1 MASPRGKY
9 ASPAQRER
17 RQRILNETLSLLEK
31 EAAESVS
38 MSRIA
43 ELSDVSTK
51 TLYNLFGS
59 RSGLLLAAAAQTR
72 TNILESEPL
81 ANAPEGLSRI
91 IELTKRTMANF
102 RAAPDF
108 MASAMSIVVAI
119 TPDEEAQHHRIG
131 ITQQLFHESL
141 LIAKAEGELKP
152 DTDCLQLSQLMAAS
166 QWGVTLLWQKQL
178 ISLEALEQQA
188 IMKHCLDLMPFAQPE
203 TVSLAAKIALRDRRS
218 SAVCGRR
225 FAGRR
230 ATDGQLIRKKVVR
243 RN

>member
-17 RQRILNETLSLLEK
+17 RQRILRETLSLFEQ
-31 EAAESVS
+31 ENAESVS

-43 ELSDVSTK
+43 ELSNVSTK

-81 ANAPEGLSRI
+81 ANAPEGLLRI

-108 MASAMSIVVAI
+108 MASAISVVVGI
-119 TPDEEAQHHRIG
+119 SPSEESEHHRVG
-131 ITQQLFHESL
+131 MTQQLFHGSL
-141 LIAKAEGELKP
+141 LIAKAKGELKP
-152 DTDCLQLSQLMAAS
+152 DTDCLQLSQLIAAS

-203 TVSLAAKIALRDRRS
+203 TGAWLQKLLYEIGDLQLYA
-218 SAVCGRR
+218 
-225 FAGRR
+225 
-230 ATDGQLIRKKVVR
+230 DGCTPIEDARMAS
-243 RN
+243 

>member
-81 ANAPEGLSRI
+81 VNAPEGLSRI
-91 IELTKRTMANF
+91 IELTKCTMANF
-102 RAAPDF
+102 RAAPEF
-108 MASAMSIVVAI
+108 MASAISVVVGI
-119 TPDEEAQHHRIG
+119 SPSEESEHHRVG
-131 ITQQLFHESL
+131 MTQQLFHGSL
-141 LIAKAEGELKP
+141 LIAKAKGELQP
-152 DTDCLQLSQLMAAS
+152 GTDCLQLSQLMAAS

-188 IMKHCLDLMPFAQPE
+188 IMKHCLDLMPFAQPKTGAWLQQLLCE
-203 TVSLAAKIALRDRRS
+203 TSAPQLYATGS
-218 SAVCGRR
+218 SPIE
-225 FAGRR
+225 
-230 ATDGQLIRKKVVR
+230 GQRMAS
-243 RN
+243 

>member
-17 RQRILNETLSLLEK
+17 RQRILRETLSLLEK
-31 EAAESVS
+31 EAADSVS

-108 MASAMSIVVAI
+108 MASAMSVVVAI
-119 TPDEEAQHHRIG
+119 TPDEEAEHQRIG

-152 DTDCLQLSQLMAAS
+152 GTDCLQLSQLMAAS

-188 IMKHCLDLMPFAQPE
+188 QQDVDDDEQEERDQNDGDDHDVLLCNPCVAHR
-203 TVSLAAKIALRDRRS
+203 AAGA
-218 SAVCGRR
+218 
-225 FAGRR
+225 
-230 ATDGQLIRKKVVR
+230 
-243 RN
+243 

>member
-1 MASPRGKY
+1 
-9 ASPAQRER
+9 
-17 RQRILNETLSLLEK
+17 
-31 EAAESVS
+31 SVS

-102 RAAPDF
+102 RASPDF
-108 MASAMSIVVAI
+108 MASAMSVVVAI

-131 ITQQLFHESL
+131 ITQQLFQESL
-141 LIAKAEGELKP
+141 VIAKSEGELKP
-152 DTDCLQLSQLMAAS
+152 GTDCLQLSQLMAAS

-178 ISLEALEQQA
+178 ISLEALEKHA

-203 TVSLAAKIALRDRRS
+203 TGAWLQKLLYETGPPQL
-218 SAVCGRR
+218 C
-225 FAGRR
+225 AGAHSWTEASRM
-230 ATDGQLIRKKVVR
+230 AS
-243 RN
+243 

>member
-9 ASPAQRER
+9 ASPVQRER
-17 RQRILNETLSLLEK
+17 RQRILNETLSLLER
-31 EAAESVS
+31 ETAESVS

-91 IELTKRTMANF
+91 VELTKRTMANF

-108 MASAMSIVVAI
+108 MASAMSVVVAI

-141 LIAKAEGELKP
+141 LIAKAEGELQP
-152 DTDCLQLSQLMAAS
+152 GTDCLQLSQLMAAS

-188 IMKHCLDLMPFAQPE
+188 IMKHCLDLMPFAQPGTGAWLQKLLCE
-203 TVSLAAKIALRDRRS
+203 TGEAQL
-218 SAVCGRR
+218 SAE
-225 FAGRR
+225 
-230 ATDGQLIRKKVVR
+230 DGSPVEEQRMAS
-243 RN
+243 

>member
-1 MASPRGKY
+1 MASLRGKY

-17 RQRILNETLSLLEK
+17 RRRILRETLSLLGK
-31 EAAESVS
+31 EPAASVS

-51 TLYNLFGS
+51 TLYNVFGS

-91 IELTKRTMANF
+91 VELTKRTMANF

-108 MASAMSIVVAI
+108 MASAMSVVVAI
-119 TPDEEAQHHRIG
+119 TPDEEAEHHRIG

-152 DTDCLQLSQLMAAS
+152 GTDCLQLSQLMAAS

-203 TVSLAAKIALRDRRS
+203 TGAWLQKLLYETGGLHLYAEGS
-218 SAVCGRR
+218 SPVEEPRMAS
-225 FAGRR
+225 
-230 ATDGQLIRKKVVR
+230 
-243 RN
+243 

>member
-1 MASPRGKY
+1 MTGLRGKY

-31 EAAESVS
+31 EAADSVS

-59 RSGLLLAAAAQTR
+59 RSRLLLAAAAQTR

-81 ANAPEGLSRI
+81 ANAPDGLSRI
-91 IELTKRTMANF
+91 VELTKCTMANF
-102 RAAPDF
+102 RAAPEF
-108 MASAMSIVVAI
+108 MASAISVVVGI
-119 TPDEEAQHHRIG
+119 SPSEESEHHRVG
-131 ITQQLFHESL
+131 MTQQLFHGSL
-141 LIAKAEGELKP
+141 LIAKAKGELKP
-152 DTDCLQLSQLMAAS
+152 DTDCLQLSQLIAAS

-188 IMKHCLDLMPFAQPE
+188 IMKHCLDLMPFAQPKTGTWLQQLLCE
-203 TVSLAAKIALRDRRS
+203 TSAPQLHATGS
-218 SAVCGRR
+218 SPIEE
-225 FAGRR
+225 
-230 ATDGQLIRKKVVR
+230 QLMAS
-243 RN
+243 

>member
-1 MASPRGKY
+1 MASRRRKY
-9 ASPAQRER
+9 ASPAQRKR
-17 RQRILNETLSLLEK
+17 RQRILNETLLLLEK
-31 EAAESVS
+31 EAAASVS

-108 MASAMSIVVAI
+108 MARLHSRGAI
-119 TPDEEAQHHRIG
+119 PPKVLSRAFTPP
-131 ITQQLFHESL
+131 T
-141 LIAKAEGELKP
+141 
-152 DTDCLQLSQLMAAS
+152 
-166 QWGVTLLWQKQL
+166 VTLIGL
-178 ISLEALEQQA
+178 
-188 IMKHCLDLMPFAQPE
+188 
-203 TVSLAAKIALRDRRS
+203 
-218 SAVCGRR
+218 
-225 FAGRR
+225 
-230 ATDGQLIRKKVVR
+230 
-243 RN
+243 

>member
-1 MASPRGKY
+1 MASLRGKY

-17 RQRILNETLSLLEK
+17 RQRILNETLSLLET
-31 EAAESVS
+31 EAAASVS

-72 TNILESEPL
+72 TNILKSEPL

-91 IELTKRTMANF
+91 VELTKRTMANF

-119 TPDEEAQHHRIG
+119 TPDEEAQQHRIG

-141 LIAKAEGELKP
+141 LIAKSEGELKP
-152 DTDCLQLSQLMAAS
+152 STDCLQLSQLMAAS
-166 QWGVTLLWQKQL
+166 QWGVTLLWQKKL
-178 ISLEALEQQA
+178 ISLGALEQQA
-188 IMKHCLDLMPFAQPE
+188 IMKHCLDLMPFAEPE
-203 TVSLAAKIALRDRRS
+203 TRAWLQKLLCETGDLQL
-218 SAVCGRR
+218 SAEGISPVEEPRM
-225 FAGRR
+225 AS
-230 ATDGQLIRKKVVR
+230 
-243 RN
+243 

>member
-9 ASPAQRER
+9 ASPVQRER
-17 RQRILNETLSLLEK
+17 RQRILNETLSLLER
-31 EAAESVS
+31 ETAESVS

-91 IELTKRTMANF
+91 VELTKRTMANF

-108 MASAMSIVVAI
+108 MASAMSVVVAI

-141 LIAKAEGELKP
+141 F
-152 DTDCLQLSQLMAAS
+152 CLLYTSPS
-166 QWGVTLLWQKQL
+166 
-178 ISLEALEQQA
+178 
-188 IMKHCLDLMPFAQPE
+188 P
-203 TVSLAAKIALRDRRS
+203 RDRTRSRMPS
-218 SAVCGRR
+218 SA
-225 FAGRR
+225 
-230 ATDGQLIRKKVVR
+230 
-243 RN
+243 

>member
-91 IELTKRTMANF
+91 VELTKRTMANF

-141 LIAKAEGELKP
+141 LIAKSEGELKP
-152 DTDCLQLSQLMAAS
+152 STDCLQLSQLMAAS
-166 QWGVTLLWQKQL
+166 QWGVTLLWQKKL
-178 ISLEALEQQA
+178 ISLGALEQQA
-188 IMKHCLDLMPFAQPE
+188 IMKHCLDLMPFARPGTGAWLQKLLCE
-203 TVSLAAKIALRDRRS
+203 IGDL
-218 SAVCGRR
+218 
-225 FAGRR
+225 
-230 ATDGQLIRKKVVR
+230 QLYADDCTPIEEARMAS
-243 RN
+243 

>member
-1 MASPRGKY
+1 MTGLRGKY

-31 EAAESVS
+31 EAADSVS

-43 ELSDVSTK
+43 ERSDVSTK

-91 IELTKRTMANF
+91 IELTKCTMANF
-102 RAAPDF
+102 RAAPEF
-108 MASAMSIVVAI
+108 MASAISVVVGI
-119 TPDEEAQHHRIG
+119 SPSEESEHHRVG
-131 ITQQLFHESL
+131 MTQQLFYGSL
-141 LIAKAEGELKP
+141 LIAKAKGELKP

-188 IMKHCLDLMPFAQPE
+188 IMKHCLDLMPFAQPKTGTWLQQLLCE
-203 TVSLAAKIALRDRRS
+203 TSAPQLHATGS
-218 SAVCGRR
+218 SPIEEQRMAS
-225 FAGRR
+225 
-230 ATDGQLIRKKVVR
+230 
-243 RN
+243 

>member
-1 MASPRGKY
+1 MASSRGKY

-17 RQRILNETLSLLEK
+17 RQRILNETLSLLEN
-31 EAAESVS
+31 EPAESVS

-51 TLYNLFGS
+51 TLYNLFGN

-91 IELTKRTMANF
+91 VELTKRTMANF

-141 LIAKAEGELKP
+141 LIAKTEGELKP
-152 DTDCLQLSQLMAAS
+152 GTDCLQLSQLMAAS
-166 QWGVTLLWQKQL
+166 QWGVTLLWQKKL
-178 ISLEALEQQA
+178 ISLGALEKQA
-188 IMKHCLDLMPFAQPE
+188 IMKHCLDLMPFAEPE
-203 TVSLAAKIALRDRRS
+203 TGAWLQKLLCETGEAQL
-218 SAVCGRR
+218 SAEDVLPVEEPRM
-225 FAGRR
+225 AS
-230 ATDGQLIRKKVVR
+230 
-243 RN
+243 

>member
-17 RQRILNETLSLLEK
+17 RQRILRETLSLLEK
-31 EAAESVS
+31 EAADRVS

-91 IELTKRTMANF
+91 IELTKHTMTNF

-108 MASAMSIVVAI
+108 MASAMSVVVAI
-119 TPDEEAQHHRIG
+119 SPDEEAQHHRIG
-131 ITQQLFHESL
+131 ITQQLFHEAL
-141 LIAKAEGELKP
+141 VMAKAQGELKP
-152 DTDCLQLSQLMAAS
+152 GTDCLQLSQLMAAS

-188 IMKHCLDLMPFAQPE
+188 IMKHCLDLMPFAQ
-203 TVSLAAKIALRDRRS
+203 LATGAWLQKLLYEIGDLQLDE
-218 SAVCGRR
+218 
-225 FAGRR
+225 
-230 ATDGQLIRKKVVR
+230 DGCPPIEEQRMAS
-243 RN
+243 

>member
-17 RQRILNETLSLLEK
+17 RQRILRETLSLLEQ
-31 EAAESVS
+31 ETAASVS

-72 TNILESEPL
+72 SNILESEPL

-102 RAAPDF
+102 RTAPDF
-108 MASAMSIVVAI
+108 MASAMSVVVAI
-119 TPDEEAQHHRIG
+119 SPDEEAQHHRIG

-152 DTDCLQLSQLMAAS
+152 GTDCLQLSQLMAAS

-188 IMKHCLDLMPFAQPE
+188 IMKHCLDLLPFAEPE
-203 TVSLAAKIALRDRRS
+203 TGAWLQNLLSKTGAPQLYT
-218 SAVCGRR
+218 G
-225 FAGRR
+225 
-230 ATDGQLIRKKVVR
+230 GQSWAEASRMAS
-243 RN
+243 

>member
-1 MASPRGKY
+1 MASLRGKY

-17 RQRILNETLSLLEK
+17 RQRILNETLSLLET
-31 EAAESVS
+31 EAAANVS

-81 ANAPEGLSRI
+81 ASASEGLSRI

-108 MASAMSIVVAI
+108 MASAMSVVVAI
-119 TPDEEAQHHRIG
+119 TPDEEAEHQRIG

-166 QWGVTLLWQKQL
+166 QWGVTLLWQKKL
-178 ISLEALEQQA
+178 ISLRALEQQA
-188 IMKHCLDLMPFAQPE
+188 IMKHCLDLMPFAQPKTGAWLQNLLCE
-203 TVSLAAKIALRDRRS
+203 TGDL
-218 SAVCGRR
+218 
-225 FAGRR
+225 
-230 ATDGQLIRKKVVR
+230 QLYADDCTPIEEARMAS
-243 RN
+243 

>member
-17 RQRILNETLSLLEK
+17 RQRILRETLSLLDRET
-31 EAAESVS
+31 AANVS

-59 RSGLLLAAAAQTR
+59 RGGLLLAAAAQTR

-81 ANAPEGLSRI
+81 SNAPEGLSRI

-108 MASAMSIVVAI
+108 MASAMSVVVAI
-119 TPDEEAQHHRIG
+119 SPDEEAQHHRIG
-131 ITQQLFHESL
+131 ITQQLFHKSL

-152 DTDCLQLSQLMAAS
+152 CTDCLQLSQLMAAS
-166 QWGVTLLWQKQL
+166 QWGVTLLWQTQL

-203 TVSLAAKIALRDRRS
+203 TGAWLQKLL
-218 SAVCGRR
+218 CETGPPQLC
-225 FAGRR
+225 AGAHSWTEESRM
-230 ATDGQLIRKKVVR
+230 AS
-243 RN
+243 

>member
-17 RQRILNETLSLLEK
+17 RQRILRETLSLLEK

-72 TNILESEPL
+72 TNILKSEPL

-141 LIAKAEGELKP
+141 LIAKSEGELQP
-152 DTDCLQLSQLMAAS
+152 GTDCLQLSQLIAAS

-178 ISLEALEQQA
+178 ISLEALEQHA
-188 IMKHCLDLMPFAQPE
+188 IMKHCLDLMPFAEPE
-203 TVSLAAKIALRDRRS
+203 T
-218 SAVCGRR
+218 SAWLQKLLCETGEARLSAEGFSPVEEPRM
-225 FAGRR
+225 AS
-230 ATDGQLIRKKVVR
+230 
-243 RN
+243 

>member
-1 MASPRGKY
+1 MASLRGKY

-17 RQRILNETLSLLEK
+17 RQRILNETLLLLET
-31 EAAESVS
+31 EAAASVS

-72 TNILESEPL
+72 TNILKSEPL

-91 IELTKRTMANF
+91 VELTKRTMANF

-119 TPDEEAQHHRIG
+119 TPDEEAQQHRIG

-141 LIAKAEGELKP
+141 LIAKSEGELKP
-152 DTDCLQLSQLMAAS
+152 STDCLQLSQLMAAS
-166 QWGVTLLWQKQL
+166 QWGVTLLWQKKL
-178 ISLEALEQQA
+178 ISLGALEQQA
-188 IMKHCLDLMPFAQPE
+188 IMKHCLDLMPFAEPE
-203 TVSLAAKIALRDRRS
+203 TGAWLQKLLRETGDLQL
-218 SAVCGRR
+218 SAEGISPVEEPSM
-225 FAGRR
+225 AS
-230 ATDGQLIRKKVVR
+230 
-243 RN
+243 